1 MAHLSNR
8 HFLLEAHGLSNRGRC
23 LFQILPRH
31 YFRINTLSWC
41 QISGKIPL
49 RFYSDPNS
57 HIAFQE
63 AYQEDFEYSD
73 FFRDQASHRLGD
85 VRREFICCGLDSG
98 LEKQFKIQVSYDQY
112 KNKNTE
118 L

>member
-1 MAHLSNR
+1 MLHKVFVIIFVSRLY
-8 HFLLEAHGLSNRGRC
+8 HGVRSG
-23 LFQILPRH
+23 IK
-31 YFRINTLSWC
+31 
-41 QISGKIPL
+41 ISL

-57 HIAFQE
+57 QLHIAFQE

-98 LEKQFKIQVSYDQY
+98 LEKQ
-112 KNKNTE
+112 
-118 L
+118 